1 MFLVGRVVGTS
12 GVRSP
17 QRAALDGGLDDDSPS
32 EFGDRSA
39 DSNFFARS
47 YTSVMGHPSAL
58 RCSVHEPHLYDTRDG
73 HVLRCACCGRIQIEF
88 RGFTLL
94 IDVEEF
100 ETLLGTLAEVLD
112 EIDEDAS
119 GSWCLT
125 APTDAGEVSLR
136 LTVDELRALHD
147 LLAGT
152 QTMRML
158 EERIGAVAVGERRER
173 PPASLRR

>member
-1 MFLVGRVVGTS
+1 MS
-12 GVRSP
+12 
-17 QRAALDGGLDDDSPS
+17 
-32 EFGDRSA
+32 
-39 DSNFFARS
+39 
-47 YTSVMGHPSAL
+47 HPSAL

-152 QTMRML
+152 QAMRML

-173 PPASLRR
+173 PPASWRR